1 MENNQNKKSTR
12 SSSVS
17 LISAVIA
24 VVCIVIY
31 LSAIIQA
38 TVRIYLSIENCKI
51 TAEQEFSHLA
61 DIALNAG
68 MQDFMG
74 PSFITT
80 INSAIGISNRIEAV
94 IIKTPDVEYAFEK
107 QKGNA
112 VTWVNNSPRFINK
125 FSFSNQEYYR
135 PLPIN
140 NLQGINIRA
149 VANAFDYSSF
159 TAILKHT
166 LFIIMIG
173 FALSF
178 FTMLLQLL
186 LGKQETESL
195 STQSGRQREENS
207 NYSTDNDSDSI
218 NTSTRAN
225 GLYSPRS
232 GIGWEEY
239 IKDRLDSELHRC
251 SSTEKDL
258 TLVLVEF
265 TDLTNDDMLKQSAEE
280 AVSDLSSRDLLFDY
294 GRWGIAAILPGKN
307 LEEGIKKSENYFKQ
321 IMERFPRGYNSKS
334 AVFIGLTSR
343 SGRLLNA
350 GRLILEAK
358 EALKKAK
365 ADPASPLI
373 AFKSDPEKYREFIR
387 KTT

>member
-1 MENNQNKKSTR
+1 MENNQNKKSAH
-12 SSSVS
+12 SGSVS
-17 LISAVIA
+17 IISSVIA

-31 LSAIIQA
+31 LFAIIQA
-38 TVRIYLSIENCKI
+38 TVRIYLSIEDCK
-51 TAEQEFSHLA
+51 TAAEREFSLLS
-61 DIALNAG
+61 DVALNAG

-74 PSFITT
+74 QSFIST
-80 INSAIGISNRIEAV
+80 INSAINNSKRIEAV

-125 FSFSNQEYYR
+125 FSFSDQEYYR

-140 NLQGINIRA
+140 NLLGVNIRA
-149 VANAFDYSSF
+149 VASAFDYDAF
-159 TAILKHT
+159 TSILKFT
-166 LFIIMIG
+166 LLLIMIG

-186 LGKQETESL
+186 LGKTETESADTR
-195 STQSGRQREENS
+195 SSRPVEETK
-207 NYSTDNDSDSI
+207 NYSTYDDSDLSAE
-218 NTSTRAN
+218 TRAN

-280 AVSDLSSRDLLFDY
+280 AVSVLSSRDLLFDY

-321 IMERFPRGYNSKS
+321 IMERFPRSYSAKS
-334 AVFIGLTSR
+334 AVYIGLTSR

-365 ADPASPLI
+365 ADPTSPLI
-373 AFKSDPEKYREFIR
+373 AFKSDPEKYRDFIR